1 MIGVYKILTGNI
13 SSDQMPS
20 RVHFLDKIPENS
32 HGKINRHM
40 LKSKVMHSGE
50 EIIMHSYSESES
62 DVRRLLFDCWE
73 SFCASKPKGEDNFV
87 LCGGDSF
94 TALSFINILRYPKPC
109 T

>member
-1 MIGVYKILTGNI
+1 MIGVYKILKGNI

-94 TALSFINILRYPKPC
+94 TALAFINILRYPKPC
-109 T
+109 A